1 MLWPREEVDG
11 FSMVSHSSAGAGGE
25 TGTGGEGLTFSG
37 GASKVEDLGSE
48 GSSDGEG
55 GNILLIHV

>member
-1 MLWPREEVDG
+1 MDG

-25 TGTGGEGLTFSG
+25 IGTGGEGLPFSG

-55 GNILLIHV
+55 GNIFLIHV